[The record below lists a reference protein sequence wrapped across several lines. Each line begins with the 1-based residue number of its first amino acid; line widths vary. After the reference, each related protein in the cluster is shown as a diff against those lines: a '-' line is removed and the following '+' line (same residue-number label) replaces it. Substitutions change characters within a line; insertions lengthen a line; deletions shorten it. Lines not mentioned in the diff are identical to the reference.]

1 MVPFNYGLEE
11 FMTSVTSSI
20 DPTLVIANP
29 EASAR
34 MTILMMSIIA
44 LGYVLFLLAKL
55 TYYFITPV
63 VLFSIDQIGST
74 ITGHKP
80 VLDSPP
86 IFRKTPKG
94 GKSENYEK
102 ILLAVRDK
110 DTKAPKNY
118 TRNCLLSIVI
128 LSVVF
133 WMILCSTIGLLVIT
147 LLGFENAV
155 ILLSVIGV
163 PVSIK
168 LIMNSVSDQN
178 QQEDHINK
186 NKKEEAQ

>member
-1 MVPFNYGLEE
+1 
-11 FMTSVTSSI
+11 MTSVTSSI

-147 LLGFENAV
+147 LLGVENT
-155 ILLSVIGV
+155 IMLLSVIGV
-163 PVSIK
+163 PVFIK
-168 LIMNSVSDQN
+168 LIMSSACDQD
-178 QQEDHINK
+178 QQEVHTNTSKREDAK
-186 NKKEEAQ
+186 

>member
-1 MVPFNYGLEE
+1 MSDY
-11 FMTSVTSSI
+11 SRI

-34 MTILMMSIIA
+34 MTIFMVSVIA
-44 LGYVLFLLAKL
+44 LGYILFLLGKL

-63 VLFSIDQIGST
+63 IVFSVDQIGST
-74 ITGHKP
+74 ITGRKP
-80 VLDSPP
+80 VFNSPP
-86 IFRKTPKG
+86 VFTKTAKG

-133 WMILCSTIGLLVIT
+133 WLILCSTIGLLVIT
-147 LLGFENAV
+147 LLGFENTI
-155 ILLSVIGV
+155 ILLSFIGV
-163 PVSIK
+163 PVFIK
-168 LIMNSVSDQN
+168 LIMKITCNQS
-178 QQEDHINK
+178 QQEAHINTSG
-186 NKKEEAQ
+186 KEDAQ

>member
-1 MVPFNYGLEE
+1 M
-11 FMTSVTSSI
+11 I

-34 MTILMMSIIA
+34 MTILMLSIMA
-44 LGYVLFLLAKL
+44 LCYILFLLAKL

-63 VLFSIDQIGST
+63 VVFSVDQIGST
-74 ITGHKP
+74 ITGRKP

-94 GKSENYEK
+94 GKSENYKK

-133 WMILCSTIGLLVIT
+133 WVILCSTIGLLVIA
-147 LLGFENAV
+147 LLGFENTI
-155 ILLSVIGV
+155 ILLSFIGV
-163 PVSIK
+163 PVFIK
-168 LIMNSVSDQN
+168 LIMNSTCNQS
-178 QQEDHINK
+178 QQEDHTNT
-186 NKKEEAQ
+186 NQEEDIQ

>member
-1 MVPFNYGLEE
+1 
-11 FMTSVTSSI
+11 MTSVTSSI

-29 EASAR
+29 EASAHT
-34 MTILMMSIIA
+34 TILMMSIIA

-133 WMILCSTIGLLVIT
+133 WLILCSTIGLLVIT
-147 LLGFENAV
+147 LLGFENT
-155 ILLSVIGV
+155 IMLLSVLGV
-163 PVSIK
+163 LVSIK
-168 LIMNSVSDQN
+168 LIINSADKQN
-178 QQEDHINK
+178 QQEDHTNTD
-186 NKKEEAQ
+186 EREDAQ

>member
-1 MVPFNYGLEE
+1 
-11 FMTSVTSSI
+11 MTSVTSSI

-34 MTILMMSIIA
+34 TTILVLSIIA
-44 LGYVLFLLAKL
+44 LGYILFLLAKL
-55 TYYFITPV
+55 TYYFITPIV
-63 VLFSIDQIGST
+63 VFSIDQIGST
-74 ITGHKP
+74 VAGHKP
-80 VLDSPP
+80 VLDYPP
-86 IFRKTPKG
+86 IFGKTPRG

-133 WMILCSTIGLLVIT
+133 WVILCSTIGLLVIT
-147 LLGFENAV
+147 LLGFENTV
-155 ILLSVIGV
+155 ILLSFIGV
-163 PVSIK
+163 PVFIK
-168 LIMNSVSDQN
+168 LIMNSTCDQN
-178 QQEDHINK
+178 QQEDHTNTSQ
-186 NKKEEAQ
+186 EEDIQ

>member
-1 MVPFNYGLEE
+1 
-11 FMTSVTSSI
+11 MTSVTSSI

-34 MTILMMSIIA
+34 MTIFMVSVIA
-44 LGYVLFLLAKL
+44 LGYILFLLGKL

-63 VLFSIDQIGST
+63 VVFSVDQIGST
-74 ITGHKP
+74 ITGRKP
-80 VLDSPP
+80 VIDSPP

-102 ILLAVRDK
+102 ILLAVRDN

-133 WMILCSTIGLLVIT
+133 WLILCSTIGLLVIT
-147 LLGFENAV
+147 LLGVENT
-155 ILLSVIGV
+155 IMLLSVIGV
-163 PVSIK
+163 PVFIK
-168 LIMNSVSDQN
+168 LIMNSACDQD
-178 QQEDHINK
+178 QQEVHTNTSKREDAK
-186 NKKEEAQ
+186 

>member
-1 MVPFNYGLEE
+1 MSDY
-11 FMTSVTSSI
+11 SRI

-34 MTILMMSIIA
+34 MTIFMVSVIA

-86 IFRKTPKG
+86 VFRKTPKG

-102 ILLAVRDK
+102 ILLAVRDN

-133 WMILCSTIGLLVIT
+133 WVILCSTIGLLVIA
-147 LLGFENAV
+147 LLEVENT
-155 ILLSVIGV
+155 IMLLSVLGV
-163 PVSIK
+163 LVSIK
-168 LIMNSVSDQN
+168 SIMNSVCDQD
-178 QQEDHINK
+178 QQVYQVNTSKRED
-186 NKKEEAQ
+186 AQ

>member
-1 MVPFNYGLEE
+1 
-11 FMTSVTSSI
+11 MTSVMSI

-34 MTILMMSIIA
+34 MTIFMVSVIA
-44 LGYVLFLLAKL
+44 LGYILFLLGKL

-63 VLFSIDQIGST
+63 VVFSVDQIGST
-74 ITGHKP
+74 VAGHKP

-110 DTKAPKNY
+110 DAKAPKNY

-128 LSVVF
+128 LSVVL
-133 WMILCSTIGLLVIT
+133 WLILCSTIGLLVIT
-147 LLGFENAV
+147 LLGFENTV
-155 ILLSVIGV
+155 ILLSFIGV
-163 PVSIK
+163 PVFIK
-168 LIMNSVSDQN
+168 LIMNSTCDHN
-178 QQEDHINK
+178 QQEAHINTS
-186 NKKEEAQ
+186 KEEDSQ

>member
-1 MVPFNYGLEE
+1 
-11 FMTSVTSSI
+11 MTSVTSSI

-34 MTILMMSIIA
+34 TTILVLSIIA
-44 LGYVLFLLAKL
+44 LGYILLLLGKL

-63 VLFSIDQIGST
+63 VVFSVDQIGST
-74 ITGHKP
+74 VAGHKP

-86 IFRKTPKG
+86 IFGKTPRG

-128 LSVVF
+128 LSVVL
-133 WMILCSTIGLLVIT
+133 WLILCSTIGLLVIA
-147 LLGFENAV
+147 LLEVENT
-155 ILLSVIGV
+155 IMLLSVLGV
-163 PVSIK
+163 LVSIK
-168 LIMNSVSDQN
+168 LIINSADKQN
-178 QQEDHINK
+178 QQEDHTNTD
-186 NKKEEAQ
+186 EREDAQ

>member
-1 MVPFNYGLEE
+1 M
-11 FMTSVTSSI
+11 I

-29 EASAR
+29 KASAH
-34 MTILMMSIIA
+34 MTILMLSIMA
-44 LGYVLFLLAKL
+44 LGYIMLLLAKL

-63 VLFSIDQIGST
+63 IVFSVDQIGST
-74 ITGHKP
+74 ITGYKP

-86 IFRKTPKG
+86 IFRKSPKE

-118 TRNCLLSIVI
+118 IRNCLLSIVI

-147 LLGFENAV
+147 LLGFENTV

-168 LIMNSVSDQN
+168 LIMNSVDDQN
-178 QQEDHINK
+178 QQEDHTNT

>member
-1 MVPFNYGLEE
+1 
-11 FMTSVTSSI
+11 MTSVTSI

-34 MTILMMSIIA
+34 MTIFMVSIIA
-44 LGYVLFLLAKL
+44 LGYILFLLAKL

-63 VLFSIDQIGST
+63 VVFSVDQIGST
-74 ITGHKP
+74 TTRRKP

-102 ILLAVRDK
+102 ILLAIRDK

-133 WMILCSTIGLLVIT
+133 WVILCSTIGLLVIT
-147 LLGFENAV
+147 LLGFENTI
-155 ILLSVIGV
+155 ILLSFIGV
-163 PVSIK
+163 PIFIK
-168 LIMNSVSDQN
+168 IIMNSTCDQN
-178 QQEDHINK
+178 QQENHTNTSQ
-186 NKKEEAQ
+186 EEDIQ

>member
-1 MVPFNYGLEE
+1 
-11 FMTSVTSSI
+11 MTSVISNTY
-20 DPTLVIANP
+20 PTLVGANP
-29 EASAR
+29 EAIAY
-34 MTILMMSIIA
+34 TAILMLSIVA
-44 LGYVLFLLAKL
+44 LGYILFLLAEL

-63 VLFSIDQIGST
+63 VVFSVDQIGST
-74 ITGHKP
+74 VTGHKP
-80 VLDSPP
+80 VLNSPP
-86 IFRKTPKG
+86 IFKKTPKE

-133 WMILCSTIGLLVIT
+133 WLILCSTIGLLVIA
-147 LLGFENAV
+147 LLGFENTI

-163 PVSIK
+163 PVFIK
-168 LIMNSVSDQN
+168 VIMSSADDHN
-178 QQEDHINK
+178 QQEDHTNT
-186 NKKEEAQ
+186 NQKEDAQ

>member
-1 MVPFNYGLEE
+1 
-11 FMTSVTSSI
+11 MTSVMSI

-34 MTILMMSIIA
+34 MTIFMVSVIA
-44 LGYVLFLLAKL
+44 LGYILFLLGKL

-63 VLFSIDQIGST
+63 VVFSVDQIGST
-74 ITGHKP
+74 VAGHKP

-86 IFRKTPKG
+86 IFRKTPKE

-118 TRNCLLSIVI
+118 TKKLL
-128 LSVVF
+128 
-133 WMILCSTIGLLVIT
+133 TIY
-147 LLGFENAV
+147 
-155 ILLSVIGV
+155 SH
-163 PVSIK
+163 
-168 LIMNSVSDQN
+168 SVSSILGDSMLN
-178 QQEDHINK
+178 YWITCHNYVGI
-186 NKKEEAQ
+186 

>member
-1 MVPFNYGLEE
+1 
-11 FMTSVTSSI
+11 MTSVMSI

-29 EASAR
+29 EASAHV
-34 MTILMMSIIA
+34 TISMFSIIA
-44 LGYVLFLLAKL
+44 LGYILFLLAEL
-55 TYYFITPV
+55 TYYLITPV
-63 VLFSIDQIGST
+63 VVFSVDQIGST
-74 ITGHKP
+74 VIDHKP

-94 GKSENYEK
+94 DKSENYEK
-102 ILLAVRDK
+102 IMLVVRDK

-133 WMILCSTIGLLVIT
+133 WVILCSTIGLLVIA
-147 LLGFENAV
+147 LLEVENT
-155 ILLSVIGV
+155 IMLLSVLGV
-163 PVSIK
+163 LVSIK
-168 LIMNSVSDQN
+168 LIINSADDQN
-178 QQEDHINK
+178 QQEDHTNT

>member
-1 MVPFNYGLEE
+1 
-11 FMTSVTSSI
+11 MTSVTSSI

-29 EASAR
+29 EASAHT
-34 MTILMMSIIA
+34 TISMFSIIA
-44 LGYVLFLLAKL
+44 LGYILFLLAKL

-63 VLFSIDQIGST
+63 VVFSVDQIGST
-74 ITGHKP
+74 VTGHKP

-118 TRNCLLSIVI
+118 TKNCLLSIVI
-128 LSVVF
+128 LSVAF
-133 WMILCSTIGLLVIT
+133 WLILCSTIGLLVIT
-147 LLGFENAV
+147 LLGFENTI
-155 ILLSVIGV
+155 ILLSFIGV
-163 PVSIK
+163 PVFIK
-168 LIMNSVSDQN
+168 LIMNSADDQN
-178 QQEDHINK
+178 QQENHTNT
-186 NKKEEAQ
+186 NKKEESQ

>member
-1 MVPFNYGLEE
+1 MSDY
-11 FMTSVTSSI
+11 SRI

-34 MTILMMSIIA
+34 MTIFMVSVIA
-44 LGYVLFLLAKL
+44 LGYILLLLGKL

-63 VLFSIDQIGST
+63 VVFSVDQIGST
-74 ITGHKP
+74 VAGHKP

-86 IFRKTPKG
+86 IFGKTPRG

-133 WMILCSTIGLLVIT
+133 WVILCSTIGLLVIT
-147 LLGFENAV
+147 LLGFENTV
-155 ILLSVIGV
+155 ILLSFIGV
-163 PVSIK
+163 PVFIK
-168 LIMNSVSDQN
+168 LIMNSTCDQN
-178 QQEDHINK
+178 QQEDHTNTSQ
-186 NKKEEAQ
+186 EEDIQ

>member
-1 MVPFNYGLEE
+1 
-11 FMTSVTSSI
+11 MTSVTSSI
-20 DPTLVIANP
+20 DPTLVRANP

-34 MTILMMSIIA
+34 TTILVLSIIA
-44 LGYVLFLLAKL
+44 LGYILFLLAKL

-63 VLFSIDQIGST
+63 VVFSVDQIGST
-74 ITGHKP
+74 TTGRKP
-80 VLDSPP
+80 VFDSPP
-86 IFRKTPKG
+86 IFGKTAKG

-128 LSVVF
+128 LSVAF
-133 WMILCSTIGLLVIT
+133 WVILCSTIGLLVIA
-147 LLGFENAV
+147 LLGFENTI

-163 PVSIK
+163 PVFIK
-168 LIMNSVSDQN
+168 VIMSSADDHN
-178 QQEDHINK
+178 QQEDHTNT
-186 NKKEEAQ
+186 NQKEDAQ

>member
-1 MVPFNYGLEE
+1 
-11 FMTSVTSSI
+11 MTSVMSI

-34 MTILMMSIIA
+34 MTIFMVSVIA

-86 IFRKTPKG
+86 IFRKTPRG

-128 LSVVF
+128 LSIIF
-133 WMILCSTIGLLVIT
+133 WVILCSTIGLLVIT
-147 LLGFENAV
+147 MLGFENTV
-155 ILLSVIGV
+155 ILLSFIGV
-163 PVSIK
+163 PIFIK
-168 LIMNSVSDQN
+168 IIINSTCDQN
-178 QQEDHINK
+178 QQENHTNTSQ
-186 NKKEEAQ
+186 EEDIQ

>member
-1 MVPFNYGLEE
+1 M
-11 FMTSVTSSI
+11 I
-20 DPTLVIANP
+20 TLVIANP
-29 EASAR
+29 EASAH
-34 MTILMMSIIA
+34 MTILMLSIMA
-44 LGYVLFLLAKL
+44 LGYILFLLAKL
-55 TYYFITPV
+55 TYYFITPIIV
-63 VLFSIDQIGST
+63 FSIDQIGST
-74 ITGHKP
+74 VTGHKP

-86 IFRKTPKG
+86 IFRKTSKG

-133 WMILCSTIGLLVIT
+133 WLILCSTIGLLVIA

-163 PVSIK
+163 LVSIK
-168 LIMNSVSDQN
+168 LIMNSAGDQN
-178 QQEDHINK
+178 QQEDQVDTSK
-186 NKKEEAQ
+186 RDDVQ

>member
-1 MVPFNYGLEE
+1 
-11 FMTSVTSSI
+11 MTSVMSI

-34 MTILMMSIIA
+34 ITIFMVSVIA
-44 LGYVLFLLAKL
+44 LGYILFLLGKL

-63 VLFSIDQIGST
+63 VVFSVDQIGST
-74 ITGHKP
+74 VAGHKP

-86 IFRKTPKG
+86 IFRKTPKE

-118 TRNCLLSIVI
+118 TKNCLLSIVI

-133 WMILCSTIGLLVIT
+133 WVILCSTIGLLVIT
-147 LLGFENAV
+147 MLGFENTI
-155 ILLSVIGV
+155 ILLSFIGV
-163 PVSIK
+163 PIFIK
-168 LIMNSVSDQN
+168 SIMNSVCDQD
-178 QQEDHINK
+178 QQVYQVNTSKRED
-186 NKKEEAQ
+186 AQ